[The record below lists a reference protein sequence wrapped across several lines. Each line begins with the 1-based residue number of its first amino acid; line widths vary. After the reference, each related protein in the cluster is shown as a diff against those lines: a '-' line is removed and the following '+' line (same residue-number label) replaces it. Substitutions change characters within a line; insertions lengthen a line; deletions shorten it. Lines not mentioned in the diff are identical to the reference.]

1 MLHFCNDFV
10 LIDLQ
15 VSTSEEVIAAL
26 AERLHSCGCVDDHYG
41 DATIEREHE
50 HPTGLPTKPFCI
62 AFPHADPEGVT
73 ESALA
78 YARLKTPVMFK
89 NMADPDEDLE
99 VCMVFILANKSPE
112 EQIEVLRNLSLLFS
126 EPEKLQ
132 ELRKQDTCEEAAA
145 WLKRELRL
153 N

>member
-1 MLHFCNDFV
+1 MVKFCDDFV
-10 LIDLQ
+10 LIDLE
-15 VSTSEEVIAAL
+15 VSTSNEVISAL
-26 AERLHSCGCVDDHYG
+26 AERLHSYGYVDDQYG
-41 DATIEREHE
+41 DATIVREHE

-62 AFPHADPEGVT
+62 AFPHADPVGVS

-89 NMADPDEDLE
+89 NMADPEEDLE

-132 ELRKQDTCEEAAA
+132 ELRKQDICEDAAA

-153 N
+153 S